1 MVAGEFG
8 QEYELSPNSS
18 ECTIFPSIVRQ
29 TELSA
34 AWNPGADVCIN
45 RAWLKGRKWF
55 PNVQSEEEN
64 PPFLFFSFLHS
75 LIP

>member
-8 QEYELSPNSS
+8 QEFELSTNSS

>member
-8 QEYELSPNSS
+8 QEFEISPNSS
-18 ECTIFPSIVRQ
+18 ECTIFPSIVSQ
-29 TELSA
+29 TELNV
-34 AWNPGADVCIN
+34 AWNPGADVCID
-45 RAWLKGRKWF
+45 RIWLKDRKWF
-55 PNVQSEEEN
+55 LNVQSEEGN

>member
-8 QEYELSPNSS
+8 QEFELSPNSS

-29 TELSA
+29 TELGA

-64 PPFLFFSFLHS
+64 PRFLFFSFLHS